1 MDKID
6 GTNHSEN
13 STKSNLK
20 SIYSATHII
29 AFFGEA
35 AEDITL
41 FTTKVCSMDSRVL
54 VVDLSHNKKLFCS
67 VVGNIKGKAVIY
79 RKVCY
84 TYDVD
89 YFNKFKSDY
98 DYVFVFSDSMV
109 ENTKII
115 EQIEHVYLNIG
126 VCKYSLMLLGKMLAS
141 IEDKLSYSIICR
153 GTEKD
158 AKRKLLL
165 ENLQMLCIKR
175 NKPERIYY
183 VPSDIKD
190 QDSLLRFEYGVLDVS
205 QLSNPMISLISE
217 ICEKLRKLSGKT
229 LSYTA
234 QKAERSMNWIM

>member
-1 MDKID
+1 MDKI
-6 GTNHSEN
+6 GGNTHLEN
-13 STKSNLK
+13 SAKSKLK
-20 SIYSATHII
+20 CIYSATHVI
-29 AFFGEA
+29 AFLGEA

-54 VVDLSHNKKLFCS
+54 VVDISYNKKLFCS

-89 YFNKFKSDY
+89 YFNKFKNEY
-98 DYVFVFSDSMV
+98 DYVFIFSDSMV
-109 ENTKII
+109 ENATIVDHI
-115 EQIEHVYLNIG
+115 EFAYLNIG
-126 VCKYSLMLLGKMLAS
+126 ICKYSLMLLEKILMS
-141 IEDKLSYSIICR
+141 VENKLPYSIICR

-165 ENLQMLCIKR
+165 ENIQMLCIKR

-183 VPSDIKD
+183 VPIDIKD

-205 QLSNPMISLISE
+205 HLSDPMVSLINE
-217 ICEKLRKLSGKT
+217 ICERLRKLSGKT
-229 LSYTA
+229 LSYTV
-234 QKAERSMNWIM
+234 QRAERSMNWIM